1 MALVETSGIPGSY
14 TVATG
19 GGISSSQSDQLWQSL
34 LQPTFNIPPV
44 TTPLRAA
51 SICMDGT
58 PVVFSVKLTHEQ
70 EAPAFRVLVEPG
82 GTGITVP
89 QQVSCSL
96 KAADELLQIMGWQQ
110 AAEQVNSIIREV
122 FPSNSAEL
130 ENWWGGIWLGTSI
143 AESHTELRL
152 YLNLRHGNM
161 LQRWQR
167 VVNVLTIF
175 SDESIGPVLEKL
187 ILQSSPHAIPVGLGI
202 VINKTVRG
210 IRLYAGMQDPNEK
223 SIMDCISG
231 NASLV
236 KDEIHWFCQQIEQ
249 QFGSFTRQSVTL
261 GYDFHLDK
269 TGILQPLISRTKIDV
284 ACQRFAKAEGF
295 LPFLHQLVQRF
306 QFDNS
311 HLPSFLAD
319 LRYSFSGYDVEYISL
334 GVDDGIDH
342 LTVYAKPHS
351 LQPAGSN

>member
-187 ILQSSPHAIPVGLGI
+187 ILQSSPHAI
-202 VINKTVRG
+202 
-210 IRLYAGMQDPNEK
+210 RLYGGMQDPNENR
-223 SIMDCISG
+223 IMDCISG